1 MPMPSG
7 SNPTI
12 LIPASTMLSALGD
25 DPEKFLERLSSPEPF
40 GEAPE
45 GFAPEAVLQKGCR
58 IARNIG
64 IEEED
69 LSRELLL
76 ALALTAPL
84 FERARA
90 AGVDLSEIGFIF
102 GATTAGTP
110 EAAERIRENEAS
122 PLKRWRMM
130 GIGRMAPVIARA
142 FGIAGPVFTVSTACT
157 AGAKAIAEG
166 ARLLA
171 RGRVKAVIAGGI
183 DVLSP
188 MTLAGFSALGA
199 RSPERAKPFRSDR
212 TGLHLAE
219 GGGFLLMTTE
229 DKKFPCA
236 SVMLRGFGESSDAHH
251 ICAPDPTGDG
261 AKRAILEALGG
272 LAPSETGFALL
283 HGTATE
289 QNDAMEARVMAELLP
304 GVPAASLK
312 RAVGHQLAGAG
323 AMNAAAACALLEKGG
338 KLPFNFFAGERE
350 FADGKMPEA
359 FLRSLTGADNPC
371 ELAIPRILVSAFA
384 FGGSNAALLFEKCQ

>member
-1 MPMPSG
+1 MPSG

-122 PLKRWRMM
+122 P
-130 GIGRMAPVIARA
+130 
-142 FGIAGPVFTVSTACT
+142 
-157 AGAKAIAEG
+157 
-166 ARLLA
+166 
-171 RGRVKAVIAGGI
+171 
-183 DVLSP
+183 
-188 MTLAGFSALGA
+188 
-199 RSPERAKPFRSDR
+199 
-212 TGLHLAE
+212 
-219 GGGFLLMTTE
+219 
-229 DKKFPCA
+229 
-236 SVMLRGFGESSDAHH
+236 
-251 ICAPDPTGDG
+251 
-261 AKRAILEALGG
+261 
-272 LAPSETGFALL
+272 
-283 HGTATE
+283 
-289 QNDAMEARVMAELLP
+289 
-304 GVPAASLK
+304 
-312 RAVGHQLAGAG
+312 
-323 AMNAAAACALLEKGG
+323 
-338 KLPFNFFAGERE
+338 
-350 FADGKMPEA
+350 
-359 FLRSLTGADNPC
+359 
-371 ELAIPRILVSAFA
+371 
-384 FGGSNAALLFEKCQ
+384 